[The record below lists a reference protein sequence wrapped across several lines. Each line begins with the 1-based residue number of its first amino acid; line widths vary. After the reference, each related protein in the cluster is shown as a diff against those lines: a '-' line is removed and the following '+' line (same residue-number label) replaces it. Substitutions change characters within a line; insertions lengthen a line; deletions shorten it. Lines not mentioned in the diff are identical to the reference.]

1 MYNTIVDISWTS
13 NQEFC
18 VAKYQDSLVM
28 LLVEAGSVMFLI
40 LLDTFLGTAGL
51 SGWLKTAAAR
61 GGNAGGA
68 ACNNPIIKYQP
79 AGASAVG
86 GGGGWWW
93 VMGLVSGMVYSQALL
108 QLLLF

>member
-1 MYNTIVDISWTS
+1 M
-13 NQEFC
+13 F
-18 VAKYQDSLVM
+18 
-28 LLVEAGSVMFLI
+28 LVEAGSVMFLI